1 MKRYSPRQIERTLAR
16 YETDEVEVVVSDAL
30 RVQMLET
37 TDAYALLDRLLE
49 QEEAGRARVTRFPY
63 WAEIWPAA
71 LGLAQWFASRDVAG
85 GGPRSA
91 ARELGCGVGLAGIA
105 LARLGWQVEATD
117 YVEDALVFANHNAR
131 RNGVDGRH
139 RVSYLDWSHPVGR
152 PCEFLVGSDVAYE
165 KSLHPYLLRTVR
177 ALLAPGGRLVLSD
190 PGRPA
195 AQPLFTAIAGAGYA
209 HRQGVVEVRW
219 KSLTHAVDIHTFERP
234 LA

>member
-1 MKRYSPRQIERTLAR
+1 MKRYSARQIERTLAK

-30 RVQMLET
+30 RMQMLET
-37 TDAYALLDRLLE
+37 SDAYALLDRLIE
-49 QEEAGRARVTRFPY
+49 REAAGRSRVTRFPY

-71 LGLAQWFASRDVAG
+71 LGLARWFASSQDAARG
-85 GGPRSA
+85 A
-91 ARELGCGVGLAGIA
+91 ARELGCGVGLVGIA

-152 PCEFLVGSDVAYE
+152 PCEWLVGSDVAYE

-177 ALLAPGGRLVLSD
+177 ALLAPGGHLVLSD

-209 HRQGVVEVRW
+209 HRRGVVDVRW

-234 LA
+234 PA